1 MWRIGK
7 KVFITNIK
15 EYNKIKDK
23 IAFICY
29 SNLNY
34 KELIYR
40 FELGKWLKVKKP
52 KIYILNKNIPIT
64 IIKEE
69 KNQKKTNNKTIL
81 LLTDD
86 IRDDIN
92 INEKF
97 RVIYNEPDD
106 KITSIYSRVERV
118 CKIKIIPTC
127 FEINNKT
134 NKKLKKDMIK
144 ALNNIKDICIKND
157 YQKSMY
163 YTFKCYTD
171 SKEYQID
178 TGYNIDILETSF
190 NTIEGLTKKINNT
203 YNCKIENS
211 MLSPINIKNKNDIFL
226 KIFISQINEEDLS
239 KEDKG
244 FINNEITT
252 VENSLGKF
260 IMMYKIKDGN
270 QIDDLNLFVAPF
282 EQFYIIFE
290 KCTLIITIGG
300 MD

>member
-29 SNLNY
+29 GNLNY

-40 FELGKWLKVKKP
+40 FKLGEWLKVKNP
-52 KIYILNKNIPIT
+52 KIYILNKNIPTT

-69 KNQKKTNNKTIL
+69 QKKKNNKTIL

-97 RVIYNEPDD
+97 RAIYNEPDD

-118 CKIKIIPTC
+118 LKIKIIPTC

-163 YTFKCYTD
+163 YIFTHYYAD

-203 YNCKIENS
+203 YNCQIENS
-211 MLSPINIKNKNDIFL
+211 MLSPMNIKNKNDIFL
-226 KIFISQINEEDLS
+226 KVFIPQINEEDLS
-239 KEDKG
+239 KEDKD

-260 IMMYKIKDGN
+260 ITMYKIKDRN
-270 QIDDLNLFVAPF
+270 QIDDLNLFVTPF
-282 EQFYIIFE
+282 EQFYIVFE
-290 KCTLIITIGG
+290 KCTLIITIGEI
-300 MD
+300 D